1 MTVALGTILR
11 SALNK
16 QQYVAVDEELDSLR
30 KYMTIQEY
38 RYRKRVAFSVE
49 CGSLGAVSNPPYDT
63 AAAGREFYLPRGG
76 KDADAV

>member
-30 KYMTIQEY
+30 KYMTIQE
-38 RYRKRVAFSVE
+38 
-49 CGSLGAVSNPPYDT
+49 
-63 AAAGREFYLPRGG
+63 
-76 KDADAV
+76 